1 VLAVP
6 ELDTRAEARSAARS
20 FAALALADE
29 LAALRA
35 SELVLETA
43 GLATVRREVL
53 LIQMPEVPLYALPVE
68 LRALKLTADSQPA
81 LLERQSSGVQRE

>member
-1 VLAVP
+1 MPAVP
-6 ELDTRAEARSAARS
+6 ELDRPVEARSAARS
-20 FAALALADE
+20 FAARALADE

-68 LRALKLTADSQPA
+68 LRALKLTAESQPA
-81 LLERQSSGVQRE
+81 LLERQSSAVQRE